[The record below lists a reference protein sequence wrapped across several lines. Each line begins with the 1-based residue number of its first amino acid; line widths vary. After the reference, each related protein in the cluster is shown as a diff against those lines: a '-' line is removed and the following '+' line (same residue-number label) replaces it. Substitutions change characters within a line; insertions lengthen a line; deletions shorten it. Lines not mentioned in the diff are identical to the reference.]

1 MTAPARASSSRSGPR
16 AKVLVIDDD
25 EFMRDLFRLHL
36 SNAGYEVIVADDG
49 IVGGHLALTS
59 APDLV
64 LVDVQM
70 PHMSGYE
77 LVDAMKADETTR
89 HIPMIFVTSD
99 DDVGERS
106 GKLGAQ
112 AYLKK
117 PVNSERLLELVALFT
132 SRV

>member
-1 MTAPARASSSRSGPR
+1 VSAPWPGPR
-16 AKVLVIDDD
+16 AKVLIIDDD

-36 SNAGYEVIVADDG
+36 GNAGYEVIVADDG
-49 IVGGHLALTS
+49 IAGGHLALTS

-89 HIPMIFVTSD
+89 HIPVIFVTSD
-99 DDVGERS
+99 ADVDERA

-117 PVNSERLLELVALFT
+117 PVRAERLLEVVAFFT
-132 SRV
+132 SQG